1 MATENI
7 NYDISNLSD
16 EVKELLDKV
25 KALGDELH
33 VDFIGT
39 GGAPLVEPIPNH
51 VESESEYVIKGENNA
66 WIVLGRDR
74 PASLFSGYL
83 AHTQAG
89 AIDIVVGKGSTT
101 ANGPESNYLHPNFFS
116 DAARIHISQKTDIDK
131 NFGLDAGLIGNPKGT
146 SGVGIKADQVRLIGR
161 EGIKIVTGKANNVS
175 GTGKGGEKNSLGFN
189 NLEPAPGI
197 ELIAGNNTSTQTRF
211 SWDKGFWKVNNLQ
224 PIVKGENMVSA
235 MKELIQY
242 IDDLSSTVFWFLV
255 HQSVFNGTH
264 GHPPFMV
271 PSPMI
276 AINGPSMSN
285 LMNEIW
291 ATKTNLM
298 LYQVNYLRP
307 FGGQWICSSS
317 VRST

>member
-1 MATENI
+1 M
-7 NYDISNLSD
+7 
-16 EVKELLDKV
+16 
-25 KALGDELH
+25 H
-33 VDFIGT
+33 V
-39 GGAPLVEPIPNH
+39 
-51 VESESEYVIKGENNA
+51 
-66 WIVLGRDR
+66 
-74 PASLFSGYL
+74 
-83 AHTQAG
+83 
-89 AIDIVVGKGSTT
+89 
-101 ANGPESNYLHPNFFS
+101 
-116 DAARIHISQKTDIDK
+116 SQKTDIDK

-175 GTGKGGEKNSLGFN
+175 GTGKGGEKNSLGFT

-211 SWDKGFWKVNNLQ
+211 SWDKGYWKVNNLQ

-242 IDDLSSTVFWFLV
+242 IDDLSSTVFWFIV
-255 HQSVFNGTH
+255 HQTTFNGAH

-276 AINGPSMSN
+276 AVNGPLMSN

-291 ATKTNLM
+291 ATKTNLA